1 MVTTV
6 VTFMGAA
13 FTIKESAALLRLK
26 SPSKASQAM
35 NPCWAKVA
43 VHFRADPIRCLRA
56 ILDAVDQLDPPHETE
71 LSIRQELM
79 ADMTTMQPQEI
90 NRRELMAVGRLPRSV
105 LHPNG
110 VSTASSH

>member
-6 VTFMGAA
+6 VTFMSSA

-43 VHFRADPIRCLRA
+43 VHFRADPIRTLRA
-56 ILDAVDQLDPPHETE
+56 ILDAIDMLDPPDETE
-71 LSIRQELM
+71 LSIRQDLM
-79 ADMTTMQPQEI
+79 DTMQPQEI

-105 LHPNG
+105 LHPKGATQTNR
-110 VSTASSH
+110 A